1 MNRSHLEI
9 EGLLLLNNTQ
19 DPKTL
24 SREVMVSYNKRQV
37 DKKPYTLQKKA
48 APHPEAPGLSFPT
61 NAPKQP
67 KTQDGP

>member
-37 DKKPYTLQKKA
+37 DKKPYTLQKKGGTA
-48 APHPEAPGLSFPT
+48 S
-61 NAPKQP
+61 
-67 KTQDGP
+67 